1 MALNGNVL
9 IADGTLN
16 GNLGNNTQTLS
27 GTLSVHWGADGTP
40 GKDGISPIISVF
52 KEDEETYILQITDA
66 NGTYLT
72 PNLKGED
79 GEFAGKKIDENL
91 EKYRLVNPVTLNV
104 SQRNSAFLYVRRS
117 DENEGTKV
125 SLNTL
130 ALKEEVDEQISR
142 KIRTEK
148 DRTKASWQVGDYIFL
163 EKN

>member
-1 MALNGNVL
+1 MFFRKWLLTKLRIGVKITLKRLNN
-9 IADGTLN
+9 IFRRDYN
-16 GNLGNNTQTLS
+16 E
-27 GTLSVHWGADGTP
+27 
-40 GKDGISPIISVF
+40 VF

-148 DRTKASWQVGDYIFL
+148 DRAKASWQVGDYIFL

>member
-1 MALNGNVL
+1 M
-9 IADGTLN
+9 
-16 GNLGNNTQTLS
+16 
-27 GTLSVHWGADGTP
+27 
-40 GKDGISPIISVF
+40 
-52 KEDEETYILQITDA
+52 
-66 NGTYLT
+66 
-72 PNLKGED
+72 
-79 GEFAGKKIDENL
+79 
-91 EKYRLVNPVTLNV
+91 PVTLNV

-117 DENEGTKV
+117 DENEGNNV